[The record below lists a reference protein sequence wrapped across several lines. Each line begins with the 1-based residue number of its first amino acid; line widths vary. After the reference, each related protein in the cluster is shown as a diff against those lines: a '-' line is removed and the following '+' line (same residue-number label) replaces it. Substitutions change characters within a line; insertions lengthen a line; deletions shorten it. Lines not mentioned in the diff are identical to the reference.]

1 MSELAHVEIEPGD
14 EAWTV
19 YVRGEIDI
27 SNAARLLATIEERM
41 SNDTPAVT
49 VDLSATT
56 YLDSAGVQMLF
67 VLAERLRDRR
77 HPVRVIVPER
87 SPIRAVLELTGLPT
101 FVPMESGSTPV
112 ESNP

>member
-14 EAWTV
+14 QAWTV
-19 YVRGEIDI
+19 RLRGEVDI
-27 SNAARLLATIEERM
+27 SNAAGVLATIEDLV

-49 VDLSATT
+49 VDLSATS

-77 HPVRVIVPER
+77 HAVRVIVPES

-101 FVPMESGSTPV
+101 CVPMESGTAR
-112 ESNP
+112 